1 MTILVSACLLGRPC
15 RYDGTARGLDGLG
28 ELLRDHTVVPICPE
42 SMGGLTIPRP
52 PAEHD
57 AYRVRISPG
66 RIDIRLLSG
75 EKSVFCVTFVRRYE

>member
-1 MTILVSACLLGRPC
+1 MTDKNIPQLTLPTDGFDVMMHMSRSHLVA
-15 RYDGTARGLDGLG
+15 
-28 ELLRDHTVVPICPE
+28 LLRSEVLTPE
-42 SMGGLTIPRP
+42 RAGRFQPRP
-52 PAEHD
+52 PAERD